1 MSEIH
6 LSNAHFEEKYKD
18 VLSFSSFFVPLT
30 SNLWQLHIM
39 RTKGEY
45 IELLKKHMSVLKQQ
59 FGIRSMCIFGSVA
72 RDEHRSDSDVDV
84 CVEMEPDMYLL
95 VGLKQF
101 LEKLLG
107 CSVDVVRMHRN
118 MNKLLLKQIE
128 KDGVYV
134 FG

>member
-1 MSEIH
+1 MAAYSNQRVAAIIIKILYRKLTVIIRNSVMKTRSEY
-6 LSNAHFEEKYKD
+6 L
-18 VLSFSSFFVPLT
+18 
-30 SNLWQLHIM
+30 
-39 RTKGEY
+39 
-45 IELLKKHMSVLKQQ
+45 ELLTKHIAELKEQ
-59 FGIRSMCIFGSVA
+59 FGVRSFRIFGSVA
-72 RDEHRSDSDVDV
+72 RNEHTEDSDVDV
-84 CVEMEPDMYLL
+84 CVEMEPDLYLL

-128 KDGVYV
+128 KDSVYV

>member
-6 LSNAHFEEKYKD
+6 LSNAHFEEMYKE
-18 VLSFSSFFVPLT
+18 VLYFSSFFVPLT

-72 RDEHRSDSDVDV
+72 RDEQGSDSDVDV
-84 CVEMEPDMYLL
+84 CVEMEPDIYVL
-95 VGLKQF
+95 VALKQF
-101 LEKLLG
+101 LEKLFG
-107 CSVDVVRMHRN
+107 CSVDVVRRHRN
-118 MNKLLLKQIE
+118 MNKLLEEQIE
-128 KDGVYV
+128 RDALYV
-134 FG
+134 F

>member
-1 MSEIH
+1 MKTRSEY
-6 LSNAHFEEKYKD
+6 L
-18 VLSFSSFFVPLT
+18 
-30 SNLWQLHIM
+30 
-39 RTKGEY
+39 
-45 IELLKKHMSVLKQQ
+45 ELLKAHISDLQEQ
-59 FGIRSMCIFGSVA
+59 FGVRSFRIFGSVA
-72 RDEHRSDSDVDV
+72 RNEHTEESDVDV

-128 KDGVYV
+128 KDSVYV